1 MDALLGDNL
10 EQRLKPDAP
19 KVKKEQRREN
29 WVNKLPKMTISND
42 KLARKQRQFID
53 PTMGKKPV
61 RIDAKT
67 VIYVPENM
75 SEKDI
80 QHKVWEMQNRLSRKK

>member
-10 EQRLKPDAP
+10 EQRHLSPTHM
-19 KVKKEQRREN
+19 KVKKEQWREN

-53 PTMGKKPV
+53 PTMGKNPFVSMLKRSFTYP
-61 RIDAKT
+61 KT
-67 VIYVPENM
+67 
-75 SEKDI
+75 
-80 QHKVWEMQNRLSRKK
+80 